1 MTSAKR
7 EKTYALLARMHTR
20 DMEAEAGV
28 LVDLQDQAA
37 SLISERETLE
47 AGRRAGAKVDMIE
60 AMAYRA
66 QFLETMRSEGERIDE
81 ALTDLQRQID
91 AQRETVMGKFQDK
104 RASEA
109 LEDGAREQRLRALMM
124 KQQTD
129 LEEQMLIRRL
139 RSQ

>member
-1 MTSAKR
+1 
-7 EKTYALLARMHTR
+7 MHTR

-104 RASEA
+104 RA
-109 LEDGAREQRLRALMM
+109 QR
-124 KQQTD
+124 
-129 LEEQMLIRRL
+129 
-139 RSQ
+139 SS